1 MCTSAET
8 GAATSTGP
16 VTEAFRQSRCFLIV
30 VFAAAVAIGGLS
42 FCLFAYQIQVK
53 NEVGSPSY
61 RDPYLRRH
69 LLGHALRTLAGT
81 WVALALWGHF
91 RGTKLPQT
99 PTNDDLLRVAES
111 LKSVWKSM
119 AVSIVILAIY
129 SVGVTVI
136 PVRTMSEELERQS
149 QTFPVAR
156 SPDAQVEFRLAE
168 ESEREGL
175 TKATVESSG
184 DVVYLYSEPA
194 LTNSD
199 IARADVTVDEDGYSA
214 VTISIAPEAQFRMRR
229 LTSKNRGRRLAI
241 LIDQKLL
248 TAPIIRWEIGESAM
262 ITGRFTP
269 EEAQRIADSLNNG
282 RLEEPANSRM
292 P

>member
-1 MCTSAET
+1 MSASANA
-8 GAATSTGP
+8 GVAASA
-16 VTEAFRQSRCFLIV
+16 VQVAEAFRRSRRFLIV

-42 FCLFAYQIQVK
+42 FCLFAYQIQMK
-53 NEVGSPSY
+53 TDVGFPSY
-61 RDPYLRRH
+61 RDPALRRH
-69 LLGHALRTLAGT
+69 ILGHALRTVAGT
-81 WVALALWGHF
+81 WVGIALWGHF
-91 RGTKLPQT
+91 RGTKLPQA
-99 PTNDDLLRVAES
+99 PTNDDFLRVAES

-119 AVSIVILAIY
+119 AVSIVILATY
-129 SVGVTVI
+129 SVWLTMV
-136 PVRTMSEELERQS
+136 PVRTMSEEFERHS
-149 QTFPVAR
+149 QTFPVSR
-156 SPDAQVEFRLAE
+156 SPDAQIEFRLAE
-168 ESEREGL
+168 ESDREGL
-175 TKATVESSG
+175 TKASAENSG
-184 DVVYLYSEPA
+184 DVVYLYPEPA

-229 LTSKNRGRRLAI
+229 LTSKNRGKRLAI

-248 TAPIIRWEIGESAM
+248 TAPIIQWEIGESAM

-282 RLEEPANSRM
+282 RLEEPASSRV